1 MNFQPNQITK
11 EHVLRA
17 IQKIE
22 KEHLTLIAPTRW
34 YVEINGQKYPPKEV
48 MRYAHEQ
55 MNGEKIWNYGGGEP
69 TNKYLKQMGFTIIDK
84 TENPVLEMISNY
96 KKHLREHKLTD
107 ELYKWQLIQNYKG
120 KPQLDASSFV
130 QDILSIDFNNLVYNI
145 AIGAIRHLSKE
156 RTEAYRQCLIG
167 LFDEKEALQKRIE
180 VFSDN
185 VLKLYRELILDEK
198 LSHHH
203 DERTI
208 SVLLT
213 YHNPEKYTFYKDSY
227 YQKYCKLLNVKAEK
241 KGAKYVHYLELIDEL
256 IEEYLSGDKELVTL
270 FRSCLP
276 THVYQD
282 EGLNI
287 LAQDILFTQLDNSKM
302 MDENEIEESQQK
314 ENNMKQPLNQ
324 ILYGPPGTGKTYH
337 TINKAVAIANPDF
350 KDFDDRKKLKDEY
363 DRLVKEGQIVFT
375 TFHQSM
381 SYEDFIEGIKPK
393 LEGEGNE
400 VQYQIENGI
409 LKKTAQKAITEYYN
423 RSQNPQ
429 EENSI
434 LRLRWFNDAWAMLV
448 QEAQAALDNNSHKEL
463 LSLTNKSLDI
473 VNVTDLGNLILKPRV
488 DEAIEY
494 TVSYQRAQKLFEAFQ
509 DLSEIKNIDKEFRQV
524 IGGSNSTAYW
534 CVLNHLNLWVSKQLN
549 NTKVDLPEANINIL
563 KFDGDIIKN
572 NLSKEVNNYVLIIDE
587 INRGNVSQIFGEL
600 ITLIEEDKRLGND
613 EALQV
618 TLPYSKDSFGVPPN
632 LYIIGTMNTADR
644 SVEALDTAL
653 RRRFSFEEM
662 LSRPD
667 LLHSSKMF
675 TRLLWKYED
684 VEWDEEP
691 YRSIETS
698 FSELYGPDKEF
709 HSGKNAIWEQMVA
722 DQANGVENEYFKE
735 FKYSGLEQDV
745 LLNTI
750 NLRIEKLL
758 TKDHQIGHA
767 YLMNVYSEEELK
779 YAFYNKIIPLLQEY
793 FYGDYGKIGLVLGK
807 GFVKIKS
814 NENDQKIFA
823 DFDPNYASDYS
834 GKEIFEI
841 NDFRKGN
848 CTVDEKPMTFQEAVK
863 AIYTK

>member
-69 TNKYLKQMGFTIIDK
+69 TNKYLKQMGFVILDK

-96 KKHLREHKLTD
+96 KKHLREHKLSD
-107 ELYKWQLIQNYKG
+107 ELYKWQLINYFKG
-120 KPQLDASSFV
+120 RPRLDSSTFV
-130 QDILSIDFNNLVYNI
+130 KEILEIDFNNLIYSI
-145 AIGAIRHLSKE
+145 AVGAIRQLTLE
-156 RTEAYRQCLIG
+156 ETESYRQCLVE
-167 LFDEKEALQKRIE
+167 LFDENKSLHERIKT
-180 VFSDN
+180 FDGK
-185 VLKLYRELILDEK
+185 VLKLYRALVPNEK

-213 YHNPEKYTFYKDSY
+213 YHDPEKYTFFKDSY
-227 YQKYCKLLNVKAEK
+227 YQKYCKLLNIKAQK
-241 KGAKYVHYLELIDEL
+241 KGDKYVHYLELIEEL
-256 IEEYLSGDKELVTL
+256 IEEYLRSDIELVTL
-270 FRSCLP
+270 FKSSLP

-287 LAQDILFTQLDNSKM
+287 LAQDILFTQLDNAKM
-302 MDENEIEESQQK
+302 MDNETEESQQK
-314 ENNMKQPLNQ
+314 ENTMKQPLNQ

-337 TINKAVAIANPDF
+337 TINKAVAIANPEF
-350 KDFDDRKKLKDEY
+350 KDFQDREKLKKEY

-381 SYEDFIEGIKPK
+381 SYEDFIEGIKPIPPDK
-393 LEGEGNE
+393 EGESVIYR
-400 VQYQIENGI
+400 VQDGVFKLICSDALAKDSISFNHAYEAF
-409 LKKTAQKAITEYYN
+409 LKTLSDAKLQDLKTPKGADFAVSVN
-423 RSQNPQ
+423 RN
-429 EENSI
+429 
-434 LRLRWFNDAWAMLV
+434 
-448 QEAQAALDNNSHKEL
+448 
-463 LSLTNKSLDI
+463 
-473 VNVTDLGNLILKPRV
+473 GNLTLH
-488 DEAIEY
+488 
-494 TVSYQRAQKLFEAFQ
+494 TGL
-509 DLSEIKNIDKEFRQV
+509 NKE
-524 IGGSNSTAYW
+524 
-534 CVLNHLNLWVSKQLN
+534 KQGTL
-549 NTKVDLPEANINIL
+549 TKENIL
-563 KFDGDIIKN
+563 KEINGEDKFIGWEGYFQGVINHLKDNHQFSQEPLK
-572 NLSKEVNNYVLIIDE
+572 VNRNYVLIIDE

-600 ITLIEEDKRLGND
+600 ITLIEEDKRLGN
-613 EALQV
+613 EESLKV
-618 TLPYSKDSFGVPPN
+618 TLPYSKKEFGVPPN

-662 LSRPD
+662 ESKPE
-667 LLHSSKMF
+667 LLQTSQML
-675 TRLLWKYED
+675 TRLFWKYEKVKWEEKPYHALETTAIGLFKPSFD
-684 VEWDEEP
+684 FHVEKKKVWDQMLLDRKNNVVGKYFES
-691 YRSIETS
+691 YTFDGIQQD
-698 FSELYGPDKEF
+698 ELLK
-709 HSGKNAIWEQMVA
+709 
-722 DQANGVENEYFKE
+722 
-735 FKYSGLEQDV
+735 
-745 LLNTI
+745 TI

-758 TKDHQIGHA
+758 SKDHQIGHA

-841 NDFRKGN
+841 IDYRKGN
-848 CTVDEKPMTFQEAVK
+848 CTVDGKTFTFQEAVK